1 MWSLSRMAVD
11 ILILGATALLF
22 WAPVGRVLLGKIGID
37 RSEQGI
43 SLPVAIGMGFWGYCV
58 LLMGCLGLIYGWALA
73 SGAGL
78 LILVLGAHR
87 NIFPA
92 VDAPA
97 APGTGSRAD
106 RVFVRIAIAISL
118 AYIAI
123 GLGSALS
130 PELSFDALNVHLPY
144 ARDSASAHR
153 AVFAPN
159 NWSSVM
165 PALPLMAYITAFAWS
180 GVTLAKLFNLLCYVV
195 TGGTVWWFSMRR
207 WGRVHAAAATLL
219 FLSSPL
225 AIYEATTAL
234 IDLPFALF
242 SAMGIFSLLEW
253 TVGDKEPFLRLS
265 AFSLGL
271 AFGCKYHA
279 AFWFLPIFL
288 VLTWH
293 CLKVKKTGVAQAF
306 SLMARYAL
314 IAAAPAVPW
323 LVRAWYF
330 SGNPVFPLANSLF
343 RSPYFPPA
351 MEAAAKAMYANEGVG
366 RSFQALALLPWTVT
380 FHPGPFRGTPG
391 MLLLP
396 GAVLA
401 VIRIRTRQARY
412 AFLLA
417 ALYFYTWAMT
427 AQEIRYLLPLIPLLS
442 ILAAAGIL
450 GTGATLEKQAG
461 ARGGLRQFAGAAIL
475 LLGSLTALP
484 PVYPLWVRDWT
495 YWHGYRSPLRF
506 LAGKETFQEFLNRDV
521 PSIYVYDYINA
532 NLRPSDRVLL
542 LNDSAQFYSRI
553 ATLYSFTVEGE
564 RILQQTSEEG
574 VLRQLKESGI
584 SYVLLNYN
592 GVEPLSGVEPRQGV
606 YFFLNRAFQDR
617 HLESVFSRN
626 NVVLYRV
633 GSR

>member
-1 MWSLSRMAVD
+1 MAVD
-11 ILILGATALLF
+11 ILILAATALLF
-22 WAPVGRVLLGKIGID
+22 WAPVGRVLLGKIGVG

-58 LLMGCLGLIYGWALA
+58 LLMGCLGLIYGWVLA

-78 LILVLGAHR
+78 LILVLGAYR
-87 NIFPA
+87 KILPA

-97 APGTGSRAD
+97 AAGAGSRAD
-106 RVFVRIAIAISL
+106 RVFVLIAMAISL

-144 ARDSASAHR
+144 ARGSAEAHR
-153 AVFAPN
+153 AGFAPN

-195 TGGTVWWFSMRR
+195 AGGAVWWFSMRR

-242 SAMGIFSLLEW
+242 SAIAVFTLLEW
-253 TVGDKEPFLRLS
+253 AIGDKESFLRLS
-265 AFSLGL
+265 ALSLGL

-279 AFWFLPIFL
+279 AFWFLPVLL
-288 VLTWH
+288 VLAWH
-293 CLKVKKTGVAQAF
+293 CLKVKKTGVTQAF
-306 SLMARYAL
+306 SVMARYGL
-314 IAAAPAVPW
+314 IAAVPAVPW

-351 MEAAAKAMYANEGVG
+351 MEAAAKAMYANQGVG
-366 RSFQALALLPWTVT
+366 RSFQALAFLPWTVT
-380 FHPGPFRGTPG
+380 LHPGPFRGTPG
-391 MLLLP
+391 LLLLP
-396 GAVLA
+396 GVVLA
-401 VIRIRTRQARY
+401 VIRVRTRQARY

-442 ILAAAGIL
+442 ILAAAGFL
-450 GTGATLEKQAG
+450 GSRATSETPPG
-461 ARGGLRQFAGAAIL
+461 ARVWPRLFGKLAI

-484 PVYPLWVRDWT
+484 PVYPLWVHDWT

-506 LAGKETFQEFLNRDV
+506 LAGKETPQEYVSRDV

-542 LNDSAQFYSRI
+542 LNDSARFYSRI
-553 ATLYSFTVEGE
+553 PTLYSFTVEGE
-564 RILQQTSEEG
+564 RILRQTSKEG
-574 VLRQLKESGI
+574 ILRKLKESGI

-592 GVEPLSGVEPRQGV
+592 GVKPLSGVEPRQGV
-606 YFFLNRAFQDR
+606 YFFLNRAFRDR

-633 GSR
+633 VSR

>member
-1 MWSLSRMAVD
+1 MAAD

-22 WAPVGRVLLGKIGID
+22 WAPVGRVLLGKIGIG

-78 LILVLGAHR
+78 LILALGAHR
-87 NIFPA
+87 YIFPA
-92 VDAPA
+92 VDASA
-97 APGTGSRAD
+97 APGAGSRAD
-106 RVFVRIAIAISL
+106 RVFVLIAMAISL

-144 ARDSASAHR
+144 ARDSAAAHR
-153 AVFAPN
+153 AGFAPN

-180 GVTLAKLFNLLCYVV
+180 GVTLAKLFNLLCYVAA
-195 TGGTVWWFSMRR
+195 GGTVWWFAMRR

-242 SAMGIFSLLEW
+242 SAIAVFTLLEW
-253 TVGDKEPFLRLS
+253 TVGGKESFLRLS
-265 AFSLGL
+265 ALSLGL

-288 VLTWH
+288 VLAWH
-293 CLKVKKTGVAQAF
+293 CLNAKKTGVAAAF

-351 MEAAAKAMYANEGVG
+351 MEAAAKAMYANQGVG

-380 FHPGPFRGTPG
+380 FHPGAFRGTPG
-391 MLLLP
+391 LLLLP

-401 VIRIRTRQARY
+401 AILIRTRQARY
-412 AFLLA
+412 ALLLA

-427 AQEIRYLLPLIPLLS
+427 AQEIRYLLPLIPLLA

-450 GTGATLEKQAG
+450 GTGVTLEKQPG
-461 ARGGLRQFAGAAIL
+461 ARVGLR
-475 LLGSLTALP
+475 
-484 PVYPLWVRDWT
+484 
-495 YWHGYRSPLRF
+495 
-506 LAGKETFQEFLNRDV
+506 LAGKETLQEFLNRDV

-532 NLRPSDRVLL
+532 NLCSRDRVLL

-553 ATLYSFTVEGE
+553 PTLYSFTVEGE
-564 RILQQTSEEG
+564 RILRQTSEEG
-574 VLRQLKESGI
+574 VLRELKESGI

-592 GVEPLSGVEPRQGV
+592 GVKPLSGVEPRQGV
-606 YFFLNRAFQDR
+606 YFFLNRGFQDR
-617 HLESVFSRN
+617 HLKSVFSRN